1 MYVIKNSTFLKLVI
15 FICRDLQLTQTF
27 SSQVL
32 RWFQQYGR
40 KHLPWQKN
48 VTPYRVWVSEIMLQ
62 QTQVTTVIP
71 YFERFMETFPTVQTL
86 AEAPQDRVLNLWTGL
101 GYYARARNLHKTAKI
116 ICTRSNGEFPKKVH
130 ELEELPGI
138 GRSTAGAIR
147 SLGYG
152 EYAPILD
159 GNVKRVLARHFAVA
173 GWPGKT
179 SVLKELWQLS
189 EKLTPESNSGAYNQ
203 AMMDI
208 GAMICTRSKPLCE
221 QCPVSSTCLARAK
234 STIAQYPGKK
244 PKKVKPVKT
253 THMLLFRHQGHL
265 LLEKRPQTGI
275 WGGLWCFPQSE
286 EEAEVSSVIS
296 QYGLTEHSRQPL
308 RGFRHTFS
316 HFHLDCYPLLIDVVP
331 AETQLNENQHLW
343 VEPDT
348 DKDLGFA
355 APTVKLMKQ
364 LMTNK

>member
-1 MYVIKNSTFLKLVI
+1 MYVIKNSTFFNLVI
-15 FICRDLQLTQTF
+15 FIFRDLQLTHTF

-71 YFERFMETFPTVQTL
+71 YFERFMATFPTVQVL
-86 AEAPQDRVLNLWTGL
+86 AEAPQDEVLSLWTGL
-101 GYYARARNLHKTAKI
+101 GYYARARNLHKTAKL
-116 ICTRSNGEFPKKVH
+116 ICTRFNGEFPEKVH
-130 ELEELPGI
+130 ELEQLPGV

-147 SLGYG
+147 SLGHG
-152 EYAPILD
+152 RYAPILD

-173 GWPGKT
+173 GWPGKA
-179 SVLKELWQLS
+179 SVLKKLWQLS
-189 EKLTPESNSGAYNQ
+189 EQLTPEEDSGAYNQ

-221 QCPVSSTCLARAK
+221 QCPVRNTCTAK
-234 STIAQYPGKK
+234 AQDTMTQYPGKK
-244 PKKVKPVKT
+244 PKTVKPVKS
-253 THMLLFRHQGHL
+253 THMLLFRYNGHF

-275 WGGLWCFPQSE
+275 WGGLWGFPQSNE
-286 EEAEVSSVIS
+286 ETQMSSLA
-296 QYGLTEHSRQPL
+296 QLYGLTEQSRQKMP
-308 RGFRHTFS
+308 GFRHTFS
-316 HFHLDCYPLLIDVVP
+316 HFHLDCYPLLIDVIP
-331 AETQLNENQHLW
+331 ADTQLNENQYQW
-343 VEPDT
+343 VKPDT
-348 DKDLGFA
+348 NKGLGFA

-364 LMTNK
+364 LTINK